1 MFKGILLY
9 LFLLLCACI
18 PFHTAAQ
25 NAPPSVQ
32 ITNVILDEGSAM
44 ITVEYDLID
53 PTNDL
58 CTVMFS
64 ASQNNSETFLA
75 DVTTVTGAIGNNIAP
90 ASGLSISWNYT
101 GIPSLGSVIVKVVAY
116 DDNTPDIQ
124 EMVDQVTEQI
134 IQDRLG
140 YIAIPRNHVA
150 DPDGLQAVRD
160 SIWNTFSMP
169 GFQRSS
175 IAVPFGA
182 AQADNVVGRKPGC
195 VNEASTFIVDAHY
208 DAVANVPGA
217 DDNATGVVAT
227 MSIARILSQYNFKN
241 SLRFLGFSVEEQ
253 GLIGSQ
259 HYVLNSIPAWEQING
274 VLNMEM
280 IGFYSDEPNSQ
291 EVPQG
296 FNILFPDATTAIEAN
311 ENRGDFLTVVGNVA
325 SQALINSYLT
335 ASSTYVSALRT
346 IALAAPGNSEIV
358 PDLRRSDHAVFW
370 DSGRQALMLT
380 DGSNFRNPNYHTV
393 NDAIATIDIP
403 FLTNCTKATLAAA
416 ALLAEPIN
424 AGMDTASLP
433 GFTRLPERYE
443 PSPLNAVVAP
453 NPAHDMITVQLPDH
467 NGKQIFAE
475 LVGLSGKT
483 VYRNTFQSTIGNG
496 IFTFSVEDLPT
507 GSYLLKLS
515 IGTRTTTLKVE
526 VN

>member
-1 MFKGILLY
+1 MHCSATNIDPVRNTIHSNQPMFKGILLY

-241 SLRFLGFSVEEQ
+241 SLRFLGFSFEE
-253 GLIGSQ
+253 
-259 HYVLNSIPAWEQING
+259 
-274 VLNMEM
+274 
-280 IGFYSDEPNSQ
+280 
-291 EVPQG
+291 
-296 FNILFPDATTAIEAN
+296 
-311 ENRGDFLTVVGNVA
+311 
-325 SQALINSYLT
+325 
-335 ASSTYVSALRT
+335 
-346 IALAAPGNSEIV
+346 
-358 PDLRRSDHAVFW
+358 
-370 DSGRQALMLT
+370 
-380 DGSNFRNPNYHTV
+380 
-393 NDAIATIDIP
+393 
-403 FLTNCTKATLAAA
+403 
-416 ALLAEPIN
+416 
-424 AGMDTASLP
+424 
-433 GFTRLPERYE
+433 
-443 PSPLNAVVAP
+443 
-453 NPAHDMITVQLPDH
+453 
-467 NGKQIFAE
+467 
-475 LVGLSGKT
+475 
-483 VYRNTFQSTIGNG
+483 
-496 IFTFSVEDLPT
+496 
-507 GSYLLKLS
+507 
-515 IGTRTTTLKVE
+515 
-526 VN
+526 